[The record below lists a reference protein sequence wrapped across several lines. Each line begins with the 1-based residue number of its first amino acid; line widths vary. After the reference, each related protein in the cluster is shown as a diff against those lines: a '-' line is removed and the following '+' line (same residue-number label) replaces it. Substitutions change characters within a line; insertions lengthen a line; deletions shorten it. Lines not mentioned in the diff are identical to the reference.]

1 MVFHNS
7 SNYDYNFIV
16 KQSVEEFKGQ
26 FKCLGENTEKF
37 MNFSVPIEKQEN
49 AQTIKYKIR
58 FIHSVRFM
66 VGSLSSLT
74 DNLAEGL
81 LKGKCKDGKSCLEYM
96 TPKKGLLTF
105 KCVDCNKTYGKKF
118 DEDLVKRFENTYWF
132 VKEEITNSAER
143 CLSISLHRW
152 LVKIQ

>member
-1 MVFHNS
+1 MVFHNR

-74 DNLAEGL
+74 DNLVEGL

-132 VKEEITNSAER
+132 CEGGNSQFCGKVFIHIIT
-143 CLSISLHRW
+143 
-152 LVKIQ
+152 

>member
-1 MVFHNS
+1 M
-7 SNYDYNFIV
+7 
-16 KQSVEEFKGQ
+16 EEFKGQ